1 MRSIGRPALFIL
13 LDLGARAGPRTQA
26 VQISRTPHDDA
37 VAPAMWAIH
46 SRGRD
51 ERIFPCIAEMEMSA
65 AVSDLWAAMTN
76 NGGLPDTIEND
87 PKKMMRFRK
96 LQEDYRQ

>member
-13 LDLGARAGPRTQA
+13 LDLGARAGPRTQS
-26 VQISRTPHDDA
+26 VQISQTPHDDA
-37 VAPAMWAIH
+37 VAPALWAIH

-51 ERIFPCIAEMEMSA
+51 ESVFRCIAEMEMTA
-65 AVSDLWAAMTN
+65 AVSEFWAAMVS
-76 NGGLPDTIEND
+76 NGGLPANLEND

-96 LQEDYRQ
+96 LDENYRQ